1 MSTLRVGFGQ
11 CDITPPLGLPLGGY
25 GARVAPADGILDPLF
40 CRVAIFDDGTAPIAL
55 VVLDL
60 VHVLGSWVARLRA
73 QAAQLFGL
81 RPECLLVA
89 ATHTHAGPGV
99 FRSVIGGRTLVTA
112 YEDSLLIEVTNCVG
126 AALRHAVP
134 ALLSYGSTHASGVAA
149 NRRDPSLPI
158 DDAVRVSCA
167 RAASGQLLGV
177 LANFACHSTVLSA
190 ANCSYSGDLFGSAAA
205 DAANRIGAPVL
216 LTNGAGADV
225 STRFT
230 RREQSYAEVQRLG
243 GTLAQAIH
251 TAVRTAVDCELVDQ
265 AGFGGAL
272 QAVDVRWRDLPA
284 PNDAAVELQA
294 AEDALRS
301 LRAHGAAPA
310 TLRLAE
316 SRIEGAQAM
325 LWVTSLGGW
334 NAVFGPRPAVAE
346 LQALRCAGV
355 PIVAA
360 PGELFSSAGNWVRR
374 RLGESAFI
382 IGYANDYLG
391 YFIPETEASAGG
403 YESLIAAIE
412 PSCEADLRRGLV
424 EVAQG
429 ATLRSPHHEADT

>member
-25 GARVAPADGILDPLF
+25 GARVAPADGILDRLF
-40 CRVAIFDDGTAPIAL
+40 CRAAIFDEGTAPTAL

-73 QAAQLFGL
+73 RAAQLFGL
-81 RPECLLVA
+81 RPERLLVA

-99 FRSVIGGRTLVTA
+99 FRSVIGDRTRVTA

-126 AALRHAVP
+126 AALRNAVP
-134 ALLSYGSTHASGVAA
+134 ALLSYGRAHASGVAA
-149 NRRDPSLPI
+149 NRRDPALPI
-158 DDAVRVSCA
+158 DDTVRVLCA
-167 RAASGQLLGV
+167 HAASGQLLGV

-205 DAANRIGAPVL
+205 KAARQLAAPVL

-230 RREQSYAEVQRLG
+230 RRDQSYAEVQRLG
-243 GTLAQAIH
+243 GTLAKAIH
-251 TAVRTAVDCELVDQ
+251 TAVRAAVDCGLVDQ
-265 AGFGGAL
+265 AGFGAAL

-284 PNDAAVELQA
+284 PDDAMVEFQA
-294 AEDALRS
+294 AEDTLRS
-301 LRAHGAAPA
+301 LRAQGTDPA
-310 TLRLAE
+310 RLRLAE
-316 SRIEGAQAM
+316 SRVEGAQAM

-334 NAVFGPRPAVAE
+334 EAVFGPRPAVAE
-346 LQALRCAGV
+346 LQAMWCAGV
-355 PIVAA
+355 PILAA
-360 PGELFSSAGNWVRR
+360 PGEVFSCAGKWVRGQ
-374 RLGESAFI
+374 LGESASI

-391 YFIPETEASAGG
+391 YFIPETEVSAGG

-424 EVAQG
+424 EVAQRATPRSQIG
-429 ATLRSPHHEADT
+429 AEAR